1 MSQEDEIVIDSNFT
15 QPQIIDETVLIN
27 DTIIASIQRF
37 QASLLNS
44 KIDLFITDFWVVDE
58 YGRDDAVYT
67 LDQFMELDEINAYKD
82 KIYYVTADDGTQ
94 IPMGIITNN
103 RTYNEN
109 PVGPLRTN

>member
-1 MSQEDEIVIDSNFT
+1 MCSTD
-15 QPQIIDETVLIN
+15 L
-27 DTIIASIQRF
+27 
-37 QASLLNS
+37 LLNS
-44 KIDLFITDFWVVDE
+44 KIDLFITEFWVVDE
-58 YGRDDAVYT
+58 YGRADAVYT

-109 PVGPLRTN
+109 PEIIAISEYSMNKEKAESFIRYVLKEEMN